1 VQETRR
7 CPDND
12 GVSHPDIANKQMQT
26 VGNDYRARAYSLL
39 TSVNDFAEFTTQGTL
54 HIICRDVPLSLVQHG
69 GVRTRMMILLKY
81 GTITCTVSSPDQIA
95 IWANRV

>member
-26 VGNDYRARAYSLL
+26 VGNDYKARAYSLL
-39 TSVNDFAEFTTQGTL
+39 TSVHDFAEFTTQGTL
-54 HIICRDVPLSLVQHG
+54 QHH
-69 GVRTRMMILLKY
+69 V
-81 GTITCTVSSPDQIA
+81 
-95 IWANRV
+95 

>member
-1 VQETRR
+1 MHRYEKYFCLRPDIANKLVAQDDKWVQETRR

-39 TSVNDFAEFTTQGTL
+39 TSVHDFAEFTTQGTL
-54 HIICRDVPLSLVQHG
+54 QHH
-69 GVRTRMMILLKY
+69 L
-81 GTITCTVSSPDQIA
+81 
-95 IWANRV
+95 